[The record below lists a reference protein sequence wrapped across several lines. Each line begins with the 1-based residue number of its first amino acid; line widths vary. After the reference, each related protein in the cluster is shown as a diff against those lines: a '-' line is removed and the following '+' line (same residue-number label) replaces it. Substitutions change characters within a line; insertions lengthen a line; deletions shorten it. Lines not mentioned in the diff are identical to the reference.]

1 MEEMDTECESVI
13 TEAELPG
20 DKDAGDEGEDD
31 GDNEEAMEE
40 MGDG

>member
-1 MEEMDTECESVI
+1 MV

-20 DKDAGDEGEDD
+20 DNDAGDVGKGD

-40 MGDG
+40 MGDH